1 MAAGTDHA
9 YQLAIKHQVRVA
21 FGTDTLF
28 DAKLAARQGAQLA
41 KLTRWYSPAEVLQ
54 QATARNAELL
64 ALSGPRN
71 PYPGRLGVVAEG
83 AIADL
88 ILVDG
93 DPVADISLIT
103 RPEKNFLAIIKG
115 GQLVKGTDSPG

>member
-1 MAAGTDHA
+1 MVAGTDHA

-41 KLTRWYSPAEVLQ
+41 KLTRWYSPAELLQ

-71 PYPGRLGVVAEG
+71 PYPGRLGVVEEG

-93 DPVADISLIT
+93 NPVADISLIT
-103 RPEKNFLAIIKG
+103 RPQESFLAIIKG
-115 GQLVKGTDSPG
+115 GQLVTGG

>member
-1 MAAGTDHA
+1 M
-9 YQLAIKHQVRVA
+9 A

-41 KLTRWYSPAEVLQ
+41 KLTRWYSPAENPAGHCPQRRVAGPVRTTEPLPR
-54 QATARNAELL
+54 TAR
-64 ALSGPRN
+64 RR
-71 PYPGRLGVVAEG
+71 GRG

-103 RPEKNFLAIIKG
+103 QSEKNFLAIIKG
-115 GQLVKGTDSPG
+115 GQLVKGTDSPGRT